1 MKQSDLMSS
10 KPKKV
15 CMTLNFIEHL
25 RILLSTIAGCVLNFF
40 FALLVGIFI
49 SISIS
54 AVGLKLKKHKS
65 VIICQITISQKA

>member
-25 RILLSTIAGCVLNFF
+25 LILLSTIAGCVLNFF